1 MVGQVVGGAVA
12 PVIVQ
17 SATED
22 GGLLNTLLKL
32 LTIGAI
38 IAGFVILAVVLVL
51 AFEIISVVGNIVDTT
66 FSFFD
71 VFTRP
76 FTAGNP
82 FIAGIGTAITGFA
95 SAFFIRR

>member
-12 PVIVQ
+12 PIVVQ
-17 SATED
+17 SAVEE

-51 AFEIISVVGNIVDTT
+51 AFEIITIVGNIVDTGV
-66 FSFFD
+66 SFFE
-71 VFTRP
+71 R
-76 FTAGNP
+76 FTAP
-82 FIAGIGTAITGFA
+82 FSIGSSAIAGIGTAITGFA